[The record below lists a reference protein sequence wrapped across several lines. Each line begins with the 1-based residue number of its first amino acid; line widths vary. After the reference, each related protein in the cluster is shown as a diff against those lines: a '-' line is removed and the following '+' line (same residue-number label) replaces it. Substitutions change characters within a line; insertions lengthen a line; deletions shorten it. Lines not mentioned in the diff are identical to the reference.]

1 MPLLL
6 KNHQLLSERDISTKV
21 IHELEYNLFVNHN
34 YLRDK
39 IIRVGFKGL
48 EPQAA
53 VSAFKRYYEYL
64 DDIEDFVRWSDSTTM
79 VSLTVIFTVLYAYI
93 KQADR
98 TNDSNVFLKMFFVKE
113 DDEIRLLPS
122 KTLVRSEA
130 ADAVAVGFEQ
140 KSFQSFLRN
149 LPYREYNELLI
160 PIFRYGD
167 DELISRVSDEILY
180 GCSEDEDEMIFRK
193 SVLNQLLLLSD
204 TDQAAVWH
212 DAIYYGLDNETI
224 ALKTHKASMFTYE
237 YPSIE
242 LIEVTDDMGNERSE
256 SEYFSD
262 RYKDTKGFRGIIT
275 HVTENQKMHILCY
288 DGSVKLI
295 TSPVKE
301 HTICT
306 LSDGST
312 AHMVV
317 TENSIYRFKEL
328 RHLLVNDDGV
338 EEGDGC

>member
-6 KNHQLLSERDISTKV
+6 KNNQILLVRDYSTLV
-21 IHELEYNLFVNHN
+21 IKELEDNLFVNHY

-39 IIRVGFKGL
+39 IIRVSFRGL

-53 VSAFKRYYEYL
+53 VSAFKRYYEYV
-64 DDIEDFVRWSDSTTM
+64 DDIDCVRWSDSSTT
-79 VSLTVIFTVLYAYI
+79 VSMTVVFTVLYTYI
-93 KQADR
+93 KQVIR
-98 TNDSNVFLKMFFVKE
+98 TNNVNAFFKTFFARE
-113 DDEIRLLPS
+113 DDGIRFLPD
-122 KTLVRSEA
+122 KNLVRSEA
-130 ADAVAVGFEQ
+130 ADAVASGFEQ
-140 KSFQSFLRN
+140 KSFQSFLRK

-160 PIFRYGD
+160 PVFRFGD
-167 DELISRVSDEILY
+167 DELVSRVSEEILC
-180 GCSEDEDEMIFRK
+180 GCSDEDDEMFFRK
-193 SVLNQLLLLSD
+193 SVLNKLLSLSD

-212 DAIYYGLDNETI
+212 DAIIYGMDDETT
-224 ALKTHKASMFTYE
+224 ALRTHKVSMFTYE
-237 YPSIE
+237 YPDIE

-275 HVTENQKMHILCY
+275 YVTENKKMHILYY
-288 DGSVKLI
+288 DGSVKLV

-306 LSDGST
+306 MSDGST

-317 TENSIYRFKEL
+317 TENSIYRFKEIKKPEISF
-328 RHLLVNDDGV
+328 DQ
-338 EEGDGC
+338 EEEEW

>member
-122 KTLVRSEA
+122 KNLVRSEA

-140 KSFQSFLRN
+140 KR
-149 LPYREYNELLI
+149 
-160 PIFRYGD
+160 
-167 DELISRVSDEILY
+167 
-180 GCSEDEDEMIFRK
+180 
-193 SVLNQLLLLSD
+193 
-204 TDQAAVWH
+204 
-212 DAIYYGLDNETI
+212 
-224 ALKTHKASMFTYE
+224 
-237 YPSIE
+237 
-242 LIEVTDDMGNERSE
+242 
-256 SEYFSD
+256 
-262 RYKDTKGFRGIIT
+262 
-275 HVTENQKMHILCY
+275 
-288 DGSVKLI
+288 
-295 TSPVKE
+295 
-301 HTICT
+301 
-306 LSDGST
+306 
-312 AHMVV
+312 
-317 TENSIYRFKEL
+317 
-328 RHLLVNDDGV
+328 
-338 EEGDGC
+338 

>member
-6 KNHQLLSERDISTKV
+6 KNNQILLVRDHSTLV
-21 IHELEYNLFVNHN
+21 INELEDNLFVNHN

-39 IIRVGFKGL
+39 IIRVSFRGL

-53 VSAFKRYYEYL
+53 VSAFKRYYEYV
-64 DDIEDFVRWSDSTTM
+64 DDIDCVRWSESSTT
-79 VSLTVIFTVLYAYI
+79 VSMTVVFTVLYAYI
-93 KQADR
+93 KQVIR
-98 TNDSNVFLKMFFVKE
+98 INDANAVLKTFFVKE
-113 DDEIRLLPS
+113 DDGMKLLHD
-122 KTLVRSEA
+122 KNLIRSEA
-130 ADAVAVGFEQ
+130 ADAVAAGFEQ
-140 KSFQSFLRN
+140 NSFQLFLRK

-160 PIFRYGD
+160 PVFRYGD
-167 DELISRVSDEILY
+167 DELVSRVSDEILC
-180 GCSEDEDEMIFRK
+180 GCSDDDELLFRK
-193 SVLNQLLLLSD
+193 SVLHKLLLLSD

-212 DAIYYGLDNETI
+212 DTVYYGLDEETN
-224 ALKTHKASMFTYE
+224 ALKTHKVSMFTYE
-237 YPSIE
+237 YPDIE

-275 HVTENQKMHILCY
+275 YVTENKKMHILYY
-288 DGSVKLI
+288 DGSVKLV

-306 LSDGST
+306 MSDGST

-317 TENSIYRFKEL
+317 TENSIYRFKEIKKPEISF
-328 RHLLVNDDGV
+328 DQ
-338 EEGDGC
+338 EEEEW